1 MKLEDIAKRLQNI
14 PEYVIEIGVMSGNKK
29 RVKVQAGINLTNAE
43 IMFINENGSPLRKIP
58 ARPVLQMTIDWA
70 NANLLQDSLN
80 KAIDRYVQFNFDD
93 KQIDIELTKMCIK
106 MENYAREL
114 IYSNDGRLVP
124 NAPLTVK
131 RKGFNHPLFQTG
143 QLAKSITCR
152 LRRVKGGT

>member
-14 PEYVIEIGVMSGNKK
+14 PEYVIEIGVMSSNKK

-43 IMFINENGSPLRKIP
+43 IMFINEYGAPLRKIP

-114 IYSNDGRLVP
+114 IYSNDGRLVK
-124 NAPLTVK
+124 NAPSTVK